1 VKAALVVLVLIT
13 GASHKVAFVL
23 LGQPVTLAWL
33 IAAAEVLAG
42 AVGVW
47 LAVRVI
53 GRFRSWH
60 CLRAAYGAGGAW

>member
-1 VKAALVVLVLIT
+1 VKTALVVLVLIT

-33 IAAAEVLAG
+33 IAAAEVLAAAG
-42 AVGVW
+42 GVW
-47 LAVRVI
+47 LAARRT

-60 CLRAAYGAGGAW
+60 CLRAVRSAGGA